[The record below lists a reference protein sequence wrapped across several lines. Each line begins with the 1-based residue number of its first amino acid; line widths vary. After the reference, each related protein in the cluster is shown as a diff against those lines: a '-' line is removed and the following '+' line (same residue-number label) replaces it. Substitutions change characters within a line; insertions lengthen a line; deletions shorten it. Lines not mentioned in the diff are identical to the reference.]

1 MSAAPFMQL
10 YVGDYLA
17 DTLDLTTEQ
26 HGAYL
31 LLLMT
36 MWRHGARLPNDP
48 SKLAR
53 IARVSARRWHLVWP
67 EIQHFFYVDGDDVR
81 NKRLD
86 REHQKAV
93 SISEKRSASGAKGGA
108 AKVLKSINSD
118 VANASDLLKHSQ
130 ISDIIKEKEEA
141 NASSKKRGSRL
152 PPDWRLP
159 KACGEWAVSEGLSGA
174 DTRIEGEKFKD
185 YWTGLAGSKGV
196 KLDWQA
202 TWRNWVRKAIAD
214 RQKPGFRS
222 IQGDKPQWPEGSLRT
237 QSPTRV
243 QAFWGGHWENT
254 NDYTADEAERH
265 RLFVGRAPAYA
276 NA

>member
-1 MSAAPFMQL
+1 MSQNPFMQL

-53 IARVSARRWHLVWP
+53 IARVSARRWHLVWS

-93 SISEKRSASGAKGGA
+93 SISEKRSASGAAGGR
-108 AKVLKSINSD
+108 AKALKD
-118 VANASDLLKHSQ
+118 KDAHLANATDLPKHSQ
-130 ISDIIKEKEEA
+130 KPEPEEKEEA
-141 NASSKKRGSRL
+141 NASSKKRASRL
-152 PPDWRLP
+152 PDDWRLP
-159 KACGEWAVSEGLSGA
+159 REWGDWAMSEGLSEVCVRREA
-174 DTRIEGEKFKD
+174 DRFRD
-185 YWTGLAGSKGV
+185 YWIGLSGKGASKA
-196 KLDWQA
+196 DWQA
-202 TWRNWVRKAIAD
+202 TWRNWVRKAIDDLA
-214 RQKPGFRS
+214 RRNTPLRS
-222 IQGDKPQWPEGSLRT
+222 PSHPNIGDEKTLSDGTVKQYLGN
-237 QSPTRV
+237 
-243 QAFWGGHWENT
+243 G
-254 NDYTADEAERH
+254 
-265 RLFVGRAPAYA
+265 VGWVVCHQ
-276 NA
+276 